1 MHDVFAEHWLTRD
14 LPDHAKSALYGIGDV
29 VEVSPDDVIIEAD
42 EPNDIMY
49 LLLEGAY
56 KVSLPQRRGRDKA
69 RTLGHR
75 GAGDLLGE
83 YSFVDSLRP
92 TARVTASTTGRM
104 LCVEH
109 DVFQNWIDSHTEF
122 GSIVYRNILSYLV
135 VRLRAQDE
143 ELACLM
149 F

>member
-1 MHDVFAEHWLTRD
+1 MHETFADHWLTQG
-14 LPDHAKSALYGIGDV
+14 LPGDAKSALYDIGDV
-29 VEVSPDDVIIEAD
+29 VDVSPDDTIIEAD
-42 EPNDIMY
+42 EPNQFMY

-56 KVSLPQRRGRDKA
+56 KVYLPKRPGRDHA

-75 GAGDLLGE
+75 GPGDLLGE
-83 YSFVDSLRP
+83 YSFVDSFQP
-92 TARVTASTTGRM
+92 TARVTASTPGLMFRVGHKM
-104 LCVEH
+104 FRKWL
-109 DVFQNWIDSHTEF
+109 DSDADI

-143 ELACLM
+143 ELACLL